1 MSPILDTLLT
11 ATTLAPSTTTPLSD
25 TLDALLLQTSPPSS
39 VPSVVTA
46 APAVVDQLSQLSD
59 LGTTAPPT
67 TAVDS
72 TVPRNDHSNELSR
85 SRMAKVDAQALAALT
100 AETSIGNNDMPWLR
114 PLISAVLGTTVLLL
128 GFFHFQ
134 AIHPESVAPDAYAE
148 ALWQPNSWELP
159 LFLSA
164 LQHVAVLALTKNN
177 NRPQLVYIRFLDNFS
192 WSIFLVPS
200 LSATTASSTA
210 TTVSTAVL
218 SRRLT
223 SYDPSGFVQF
233 ALRSGVREQDW
244 FVRFMATVLCV
255 IALLLLVIVAS
266 GAWAYVASR
275 AAVGYDSESAS
286 AHSRY
291 VQLRTLSHQCL
302 GLLVVIGFLAVL
314 PLVYIAVVEI
324 LQDGSTSLLSS
335 TNGLLAVAT
344 LLLLLF
350 SAVVLLRW
358 LHRQS
363 RIALAKWRVRIVF
376 GVLYAN
382 MQYDRRCFIG
392 AVFIL
397 EAIVAGIVAALTL
410 DGVSQ
415 LLALI
420 VVHGLFIL
428 LILHRRPFSSR
439 VHLHATLGVEGFLLV
454 LYGLGAALNMRI
466 TIQTQLVLS
475 YTAVSLITLAVVG
488 VWVRQLVL
496 LAKYAGCSANKTAVA
511 RDDALLDMGHLP
523 LTTSRGRRRP
533 PAATL

>member
-1 MSPILDTLLT
+1 MAAQLMG
-11 ATTLAPSTTTPLSD
+11 
-25 TLDALLLQTSPPSS
+25 
-39 VPSVVTA
+39 
-46 APAVVDQLSQLSD
+46 APA
-59 LGTTAPPT
+59 
-67 TAVDS
+67 
-72 TVPRNDHSNELSR
+72 
-85 SRMAKVDAQALAALT
+85 
-100 AETSIGNNDMPWLR
+100 
-114 PLISAVLGTTVLLL
+114 
-128 GFFHFQ
+128 
-134 AIHPESVAPDAYAE
+134 
-148 ALWQPNSWELP
+148 
-159 LFLSA
+159 FLSA

-200 LSATTASSTA
+200 LSATTVPSTSTA
-210 TTVSTAVL
+210 VSTAVL
-218 SRRLT
+218 GRGLT

-244 FVRFMATVLCV
+244 FVRLMATVLCV
-255 IALLLLVIVAS
+255 IALLLLVIAAS

-314 PLVYIAVVEI
+314 PLTYIAVVEL
-324 LQDGSTSLLSS
+324 LQDGSTSLWSS

-344 LLLLLF
+344 LLLLLL
-350 SAVVLLRW
+350 STVVLLQW

-392 AVFIL
+392 AVFFL
-397 EAIVAGIVAALTL
+397 ETVIAGIVAALTL

-415 LLALI
+415 LLALM
-420 VVHGLFIL
+420 VVHGLFVL
-428 LILHRRPFSSR
+428 LILHRRPFPSR
-439 VHLHATLGVEGFLLV
+439 VHLHATLGVEGFLLI
-454 LYGLGAALNMRI
+454 LYSIGAGLNMRI

-496 LAKYAGCSANKTAVA
+496 LAKYAGCSTNKAA
-511 RDDALLDMGHLP
+511 EAGDNALLEMGHLP
-523 LTTSRGRRRP
+523 LTTSRGRPRP